1 MSWPERRCVDT
12 SVKWRFTWWGTLSPA
27 WLKFQTVFFNKLK
40 IKVFC
45 RPKFDESFRTS
56 CLGSWWWFNCKIR
69 PSRRA
74 LWPLFYL
81 LKRRSFSF
89 CLFVLK
95 SRPFIIVFVAL
106 ATIIRISMK
115 NFLPLKLKFIRIAS
129 MTWWRSVPYKFV
141 LVGLSD
147 LFIAWHHKHDCCFVC
162 FI

>member
-1 MSWPERRCVDT
+1 MRVLERR
-12 SVKWRFTWWGTLSPA
+12 A
-27 WLKFQTVFFNKLK
+27 WEADDDLD
-40 IKVFC
+40 
-45 RPKFDESFRTS
+45 PD
-56 CLGSWWWFNCKIR
+56 
-69 PSRRA
+69 RRA

-129 MTWWRSVPYKFV
+129 MTKIGP
-141 LVGLSD
+141 
-147 LFIAWHHKHDCCFVC
+147 I
-162 FI
+162 

>member
-1 MSWPERRCVDT
+1 MKKMSWPERRCVDT
-12 SVKWRFTWWGTLSPA
+12 SVKWRFTWWRTLSLA

-40 IKVFC
+40 IKVFG

-69 PSRRA
+69 LSRRA

-95 SRPFIIVFVAL
+95 SRPFIIFFVAL

-129 MTWWRSVPYKFV
+129 MTKIGP
-141 LVGLSD
+141 
-147 LFIAWHHKHDCCFVC
+147 I
-162 FI
+162 